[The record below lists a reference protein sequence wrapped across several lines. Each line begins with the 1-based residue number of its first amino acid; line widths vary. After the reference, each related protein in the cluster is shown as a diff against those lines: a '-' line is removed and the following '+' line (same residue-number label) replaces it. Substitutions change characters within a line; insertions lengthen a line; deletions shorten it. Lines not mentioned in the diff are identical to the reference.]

1 MSDEQIRPLTD
12 RVTVKAPETVEYK
25 VNVKY
30 FVNQSDLKKVDT
42 IKTAVNAAVDDYI
55 QWQRSKIGRDIN
67 PSQLIQ
73 QMVQPYVPKIVIG
86 IVTSEDPLQVTLQND
101 ININL
106 SAISLTI
113 PDRLKPINVGEY
125 FYMFAFNNGKS
136 YYMMDRV
143 GEHG

>member
-1 MSDEQIRPLTD
+1 MAATS
-12 RVTVKAPETVEYK
+12 
-25 VNVKY
+25 
-30 FVNQSDLKKVDT
+30 
-42 IKTAVNAAVDDYI
+42 IK
-55 QWQRSKIGRDIN
+55 
-67 PSQLIQ
+67 QLIQ

-113 PDRLKPINVGEY
+113 PDRLKPINAGEY